1 MGGVGSKRGLK
12 DLQRVGGCGR
22 CFFVCG
28 QVAAGGHEQAHV
40 HGDGPLGWVRVG
52 ELGARG
58 AGRGWRRSCWDRVRV
73 SVRSARGEWCRRGA
87 GRGWCRRGRRR

>member
-12 DLQRVGGCGR
+12 DLQCVGGCRCCLVVGR
-22 CFFVCG
+22 L
-28 QVAAGGHEQAHV
+28 QAAGSQEQAHV

-58 AGRGWRRSCWDRVRV
+58 AG
-73 SVRSARGEWCRRGA
+73 
-87 GRGWCRRGRRR
+87 